1 MQEIKRYQLI
11 ACKVLQREVYECAAK
26 SPNNIDVVFLEQGL
40 HNEPDKLKTRIQ
52 EAVERDC
59 DEKGRKYDATLL
71 GYGLCSNGIVGI
83 KSPVKLVVPRAHD
96 CITLLLG
103 SKEKYRKYFDTHKG
117 IYWYSPGWIDTG
129 TQPGR
134 QRYEQTR
141 AEYEQK
147 YGKDNADYLMEMEQN
162 WMNEYQRAVFIDW
175 GMVNARRYRE
185 YTRKCAEYMG
195 WEYDRLEGDP
205 RLLEK
210 LMAGQW
216 DKEEFLV
223 LEPGETIKENLT
235 GEGIIKSSR

>member
-1 MQEIKRYQLI
+1 MEDIKRYQLI
-11 ACKVLQREVYECAAK
+11 ACRVLQREVYECAAK
-26 SPNNIDVVFLEQGL
+26 SPNIIDVVFLEQGL
-40 HNEPDKLKTRIQ
+40 HNTPDKLRTRIQ
-52 EAVERDC
+52 QAVGRDC
-59 DEKGRKYDATLL
+59 DDKGRKYDATLL
-71 GYGLCSNGIVGI
+71 GYGLCSNGIVGL

-103 SKEKYRKYFDTHKG
+103 SKEKYRRYFDTHKG

-141 AEYEQK
+141 AEYERK

-175 GMVNARRYRE
+175 GMVNSQQYRE

-195 WEYDRLEGDP
+195 WDYDRLEGDP
-205 RLLEK
+205 GLLEK

-216 DKEEFLV
+216 NRDEFLV
-223 LEPGETIKENLT
+223 LEPGETIKEDLT
-235 GEGIIKSSR
+235 GEGIIKSSL